1 MKPMKPKWEIYQIQ
15 TYYLVRYEND
25 VGSERKFLATT
36 MEEGLNFI
44 QSFYEKRREPRGQ
57 NFKKSNSTIGRE
69 TPRHPYDRDDEWGEN
84 LEKEEAK

>member
-36 MEEGLNFI
+36 ME
-44 QSFYEKRREPRGQ
+44 
-57 NFKKSNSTIGRE
+57 
-69 TPRHPYDRDDEWGEN
+69 
-84 LEKEEAK
+84 